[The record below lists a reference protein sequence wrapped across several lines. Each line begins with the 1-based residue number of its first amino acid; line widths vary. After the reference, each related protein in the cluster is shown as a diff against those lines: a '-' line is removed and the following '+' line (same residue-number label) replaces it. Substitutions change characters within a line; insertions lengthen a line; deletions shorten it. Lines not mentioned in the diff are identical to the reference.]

1 MVNFYCQFLPNCAG
15 PVLPLTNRL
24 SAPKVSLDLTG
35 EALTAFERTDNSLAE
50 VTLHTHSAPEAQ
62 LYLLVDASTV
72 ALYSVKWEELYVNV
86 PTNTITS
93 QTKQKSSAG
102 SVENTSAVRG
112 RLAPPLTPRPS
123 PLKTPYAPRDPSR
136 WAKLVLAGLF
146 DGSNCSKDNHRSYN
160 APALMVVEILTLIL
174 GSCSPNVQTFDTANE
189 NPAKRH
195 ARDSGFYDACEG
207 RSALIPPEL
216 PPRMCTVKPTTPK
229 RPLPNLVKVDSAV
242 EGENMYEMLE
252 GTAMYKDRGSNIST
266 GYSLRCF
273 LIDELIDNETK
284 FKKEISQITSLL
296 SSGDVEVPI
305 TSEDLRLIF
314 INLGEYLS
322 VSKKII
328 AAFKSAKEG
337 PSYPESACVAG
348 AFLPLIPSFKDVYV
362 GYIKLFDPQ
371 LLQKRPH
378 LEHYFAVASEML
390 TQRDGNTSNLSD
402 RLLAPFQR
410 PFKISNVFERM
421 KKCTPVGHPDHENLM
436 RVLVQLQD
444 LIATADQVK
453 RPGSEYASNITT
465 ELAPAVA
472 ETKLDIA
479 VITSTENWNN
489 SRLTNCRWRWE
500 KINCFLENLCK
511 QIPTFTE
518 SLIAYI
524 NSKRKMLKGVEQ
536 FTQVVKSKNTPMCM
550 ASAYLAAA
558 SFDQKFNADA
568 LKQTSEALVE
578 RLSKLSKIVKKKPVE
593 PIKRLDAAYKF
604 YQDIKKDKNFPKS
617 IRPADE
623 KVIMDYARS
632 KELLAVG
639 FSTLL
644 NNATEII
651 NDCLITYGLAVQ
663 TALQS
668 TTLRLTNYQAGFELP
683 MNSASLVEQI
693 KREAAE
699 CIAKVRQSS
708 HYVQAPPPM
717 PQSPR
722 RCRVKFLYDESRIKD
737 ITVGDFVRVLRDSD
751 DRGNKEWCLIKT
763 TRGEEGYYP
772 ASYLDL

>member
-1 MVNFYCQFLPNCAG
+1 M
-15 PVLPLTNRL
+15 
-24 SAPKVSLDLTG
+24 
-35 EALTAFERTDNSLAE
+35 
-50 VTLHTHSAPEAQ
+50 
-62 LYLLVDASTV
+62 
-72 ALYSVKWEELYVNV
+72 
-86 PTNTITS
+86 
-93 QTKQKSSAG
+93 TKTK
-102 SVENTSAVRG
+102 
-112 RLAPPLTPRPS
+112 
-123 PLKTPYAPRDPSR
+123 
-136 WAKLVLAGLF
+136 
-146 DGSNCSKDNHRSYN
+146 
-160 APALMVVEILTLIL
+160 
-174 GSCSPNVQTFDTANE
+174 SPNLQKFNTGDE

-207 RSALIPPEL
+207 RSSLNPPEL
-216 PPRMCTVKPTTPK
+216 PPRMSTTPK
-229 RPLPNLVKVDSAV
+229 RPLPSVVKVDNAA
-242 EGENMYEMLE
+242 EGQNMYEMLE
-252 GTAMYKDRGSNIST
+252 GTATYKARGSNIST

-314 INLGEYLS
+314 INLREYLC
-322 VSKKII
+322 VSRKII
-328 AAFKSAKEG
+328 GAFKGAKEG
-337 PSYPESACVAG
+337 SSDPESACVAG

-371 LLQKRPH
+371 LLLKRPH
-378 LEHYFAVASEML
+378 LEQYFAVASEML
-390 TQRDGNTSNLSD
+390 TQRDGNTSTLSD

-436 RVLVQLQD
+436 KVLVQLQD
-444 LIATADQVK
+444 LITTADQVK
-453 RPGSEYASNITT
+453 RPGSEHAANITT
-465 ELAPAVA
+465 ETPPAVV

-489 SRLTNCRWRWE
+489 SRLTSCRWRWE

-524 NSKRKMLKGVEQ
+524 NSRRKMLKGVEQ
-536 FTQVVKSKNTPMCM
+536 FTQVVKSKNTAMCM
-550 ASAYLAAA
+550 ASGCLVAAG
-558 SFDQKFNADA
+558 FDKKFNADA
-568 LKQTSEALVE
+568 LKHTSEAIVE
-578 RLSKLSKIVKKKPVE
+578 KLSKLSKIVKKKPVE

-644 NNATEII
+644 KNATDII

-668 TTLRLTNYQAGFELP
+668 TTLRLTTDQAGFELP
-683 MNSASLVEQI
+683 MNSASLAEQI

-708 HYVQAPPPM
+708 HYMAPPPA

-763 TRGEEGYYP
+763 TKGEEGYYP
-772 ASYLDL
+772 ASYLEL